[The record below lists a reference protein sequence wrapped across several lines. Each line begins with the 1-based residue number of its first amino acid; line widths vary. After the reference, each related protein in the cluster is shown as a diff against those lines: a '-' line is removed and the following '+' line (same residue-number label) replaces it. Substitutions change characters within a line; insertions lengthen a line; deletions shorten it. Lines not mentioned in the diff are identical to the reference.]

1 MTAINARL
9 AYPLSLREQRDP
21 DPRSASD
28 SWPSHG
34 CVTIEIDGM
43 TPEEL
48 NDAIRPMRSGFLA
61 EVCMP
66 GRGGTA

>member
-9 AYPLSLREQRDP
+9 AYPLSLRERRDP
-21 DPRSASD
+21 PSASD

-34 CVTIEIDGM
+34 CVTMEIDRM

-48 NDAIRPMRSGFLA
+48 NDAIRPMRSAFLA

-66 GRGGTA
+66 GCGGTA